1 MVENI
6 RFSQKKQQ
14 QFYAFYLM
22 VTPLR
27 FVTFISKYKEIY
39 VYFLL
44 KYSKSIFT
52 DTQEQ

>member
-6 RFSQKKQQ
+6 RFSKKKHK
-14 QFYAFYLM
+14 FYAYYLM

-44 KYSKSIFT
+44 KYPNIFFT